1 MKMFKGIPSSAG
13 IGIGNILVLSNITN
27 EQIPHYS
34 ILDNQKDAQWGKFEK
49 ALQEVSSQLTKSID
63 SNNKE
68 QSAIF
73 ETYIMMLAD
82 TEFINQIKKQ
92 FYDSSLNI
100 EYIVNN
106 AVHSLADQLE
116 SVNDPY
122 LTERAVDILDVYGRV
137 ISQLQ
142 GKSSKEQNIP
152 DNAVIVAQNVQP
164 SQAMDILKHN
174 IKGLVLKEGGINSHL
189 AILARSYGIPAVFNI
204 DTTLIGSQLND
215 EKIIV
220 DGNTGKVIISPSEKE
235 LAEYLEKFQEEEI
248 HHKELEKFITLPCKT
263 KDNIE
268 IKIYANIGSVE
279 EAKLALANGADGI
292 GLFRTEFLF
301 MQEKNDNHLL
311 SEEIQFETY
320 KEILL
325 LMKDK
330 PVTIRTLDAGG
341 DKVIAPISAA
351 VEEERNPL
359 LGNRAIRFCLSNKEL
374 FKSQLRALFRASVFG
389 NLKIMLPLLTGI
401 EELEEV
407 LLLVKE
413 VKKELQEKN
422 IPFNDVPIGIMVE
435 TPSAAI
441 LSDYFS
447 TKAQF
452 FSIGTNDLTQYTISV
467 DRENAFVEKLF
478 NEFHLAV
485 LRLIFYTSQNA
496 IKANIPISVCGEMA
510 GRDEGALLL
519 IALGIRALSMT
530 PQHINQIKSLVSQ
543 YTLQEITE
551 KHSEILKTIYNK

>member
-1 MKMFKGIPSSAG
+1 MFNGIPSSSG

-34 ILDNQKDAQWGKFEK
+34 ILDSQKDTQWGKFEK
-49 ALQEVSSQLTKSID
+49 ALQEVSAQLTKSID
-63 SNNKE
+63 SENKE

-82 TEFINQIKKQ
+82 TEFIHQIKKQ

-100 EYIVNN
+100 EYIVHN
-106 AVHSLADQLE
+106 AVQSLADQLE

-137 ISQLQ
+137 INQMQ
-142 GKSSKEQNIP
+142 GKSSKEQTIP
-152 DNAVIVAQNVQP
+152 KDAVIVAQNIQP
-164 SQAMDILKHN
+164 SQAMDILKQD

-204 DTTLIGSQLND
+204 DTSLIGSQLND

-220 DGNTGKVIISPSEKE
+220 DGHTGKVIISPSKKE
-235 LAEYLEKFQEEEI
+235 LADYLKKFQEEELQQ
-248 HHKELEKFITLPCKT
+248 KELEKFISLPCKT

-268 IKIYANIGSVE
+268 IKLYANIGSVE

-301 MQEKNDNHLL
+301 MQEKNDNQLL

-320 KEILL
+320 KEILS
-325 LMKDK
+325 LMKNK

-341 DKVIAPISAA
+341 DKVIAPISAS

-374 FKSQLRALFRASVFG
+374 FKTQLRALYRASVFG

-401 EELEEV
+401 E
-407 LLLVKE
+407 VKT
-413 VKKELQEKN
+413 ELQEKN
-422 IPFNDVPIGIMVE
+422 IPFENVPVGIMVE

-441 LSDYFS
+441 LSDYFA

-467 DRENAFVEKLF
+467 DRENTFVEKLF

-496 IKANIPISVCGEMA
+496 TKSNIPLSVCGEMA

-530 PQHINQIKSLVSQ
+530 PQHISRIKSLVSQ
-543 YTLQEITE
+543 YTLQEIIE
-551 KHSEILKTIYNK
+551 KHSEIIKTIHNK